1 MSRSQMLQ
9 CRVSAGSAALLLSG
23 LTVFAVQAPAYAQT
37 AADCT
42 GVLPTA
48 SPPLTTTGSLT
59 DTTVAPGQAV
69 SAITGVG
76 LFTPGSTV
84 EYGVQPPVA
93 VLGTVV
99 AAPDGSASA
108 NFTVPSLPDGTYAVF
123 FRSAAVGV
131 TPVDDSV
138 CVLPFTST
146 QPAAVLPIATTKPA
160 PQPAAPRPAARP
172 AALPFTGSDAF
183 IPLTLGG
190 VALVAVGAGIVVVTR
205 KRRRTEVT
213 PTSLA

>member
-1 MSRSQMLQ
+1 MSRAG
-9 CRVSAGSAALLLSG
+9 AGSAALLLSG

-69 SAITGVG
+69 SAVTGVG
-76 LFTPGSTV
+76 LFTPGSSV
-84 EYGVQPPVA
+84 EFGVQPPVN

-99 AAPDGSASA
+99 AAANGSASA
-108 NFTVPSLPDGTYAVF
+108 NFTVPNLDNGTYAVF

-146 QPAAVLPIATTKPA
+146 KPTEPAVVQGVSTT
-160 PQPAAPRPAARP
+160 RPAARP

-183 IPLTLGG
+183 LPLTLGG
-190 VALVAVGAGIVVVTR
+190 VALVAVGAGLVVVTR
-205 KRRRTEVT
+205 KRRRAEVT